1 MNVVFFLLLT
11 LSIIALTIISPSTIL
26 STMIGGVS
34 NATSLIFKLLAVY
47 SVWLSVLNMVQK
59 TGIDKYL
66 TRMLKPIIRKIF
78 KRESDE
84 TYNWIAL
91 NISADMLGMGGV
103 ATKAG
108 IKAIESMK
116 GDVDRATDNMILMLV
131 VNATT
136 IQIVPSTIIAI
147 RASHGAIN
155 ASDTY
160 LPTLVATVVSA
171 IVGVAIC
178 KILSSFKRK
187 NKSNDNDN
195 KNILSIQND
204 SIKPVYCN
212 LKGFANKRKMMR

>member
-1 MNVVFFLLLT
+1 MNVVFFLLLI
-11 LSIIALTIISPSTIL
+11 LSIIALTIMSPSTIL
-26 STMIGGVS
+26 TTMIGGVS
-34 NATSLIFKLLAVY
+34 NATSLVFKLLAVY

-59 TGIDKYL
+59 TSIDKYL

-116 GDVDRATDNMILMLV
+116 GDGDRATDNMILMLV

-147 RASHGAIN
+147 RASHGATN

-160 LPTLVATVVSA
+160 IPTLVATIISA

-187 NKSNDNDN
+187 NKKNDDDN
-195 KNILSIQND
+195 KGVLSTQNNN
-204 SIKPVYCN
+204 IKPVYCN
-212 LKGFANKRKMMR
+212 LKGFATKRKMIR

>member
-1 MNVVFFLLLT
+1 MNVVFFLLLA

-59 TGIDKYL
+59 TGIDNYL

-116 GDVDRATDNMILMLV
+116 GDGDKATDNMILMLV

-187 NKSNDNDN
+187 NKKNDDDN
-195 KNILSIQND
+195 KSILSIQNNN
-204 SIKPVYCN
+204 IKPVYCN
-212 LKGFANKRKMMR
+212 LKGFANKRKMIR